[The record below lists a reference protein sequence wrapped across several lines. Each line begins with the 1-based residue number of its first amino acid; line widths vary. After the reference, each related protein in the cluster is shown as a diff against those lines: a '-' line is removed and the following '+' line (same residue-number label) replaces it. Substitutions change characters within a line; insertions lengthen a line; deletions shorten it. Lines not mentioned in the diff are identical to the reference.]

1 MSRYPQCRLLH
12 LGIDNIH
19 VVREAL
25 AAMRA
30 TVLEE
35 SAKSLH
41 TASSWDQVR
50 PTRIATFPSRCSPRS
65 R

>member
-1 MSRYPQCRLLH
+1 MSRYPLCRLEH

-25 AAMRA
+25 AALRA
-30 TVLEE
+30 AVLEE

-41 TASSWDQVR
+41 TAVDKDEVRSCFFIIVATSS
-50 PTRIATFPSRCSPRS
+50 
-65 R
+65 